1 MEANKSG
8 AYRHL
13 PTLFVINRKSTGL
26 PSHGRGHWFDP
37 SIAHT
42 SGAPKFGAFIALQG
56 QLGSAS

>member
-8 AYRHL
+8 AYTHL

-42 SGAPKFGAFIALQG
+42 ESPYIAGVHAPNVY
-56 QLGSAS
+56 